1 MVMMMVVMGIAAII
15 PMMMVVMV
23 VAVISVRRRIRCI
36 INLRNLDLARGLR
49 WLCLRGVVG
58 LQQCGSIWDWREQIG
73 IRGRLQRL

>member
-36 INLRNLDLARGLR
+36 INLRNLDLARGL
-49 WLCLRGVVG
+49 CLRRVVG
-58 LQQCGSIWDWREQIG
+58 LQQCGSI
-73 IRGRLQRL
+73 